1 MNSTLPKSFF
11 QEYEQFGWY
20 SADSQMVKLSL
31 EASRKPRL
39 DIVQQLL
46 DRKNDVDK
54 DIRTL
59 EQSLNHFQV
68 DTLSPIR
75 HMAEESYQAAI
86 APLAM
91 LSSAL
96 EHGLDAALPLATY
109 EVVKLRYDSGN
120 TQWVC
125 NIQDMPIPADSHI
138 IKTVPIDQINNQT
151 KKHKKDLDLTLML
164 VCWWL
169 NTHGTLDVK
178 ANEKLPS
185 NSFIEF
191 ISWIMHDGRAE
202 PNSIQRML
210 ARLEIKADTFKDN

>member
-1 MNSTLPKSFF
+1 MSNTLPKSFF
-11 QEYEQFGWY
+11 QEYEQFEWY
-20 SADSQMVKLSL
+20 SADSQMVKLAL

-46 DRKNDVDK
+46 DRKSALDT

-59 EQSLNHFQV
+59 EQSLNHFKV
-68 DTLSPIR
+68 DTLSPIS

-86 APLAM
+86 TPLKI
-91 LSSAL
+91 LSLAL
-96 EHGLDAALPLATY
+96 EQGLDAALPLPTY
-109 EVVKLRYDSGN
+109 EILKLHFVNGT

-125 NIQDMPIPADSHI
+125 HIQDMPIPTDSCI
-138 IKTVPIDQINNQT
+138 VKMVSINQINNQT

-191 ISWIMHDGRAE
+191 INWLMHDGMAE

-210 ARLEIKADTFKDN
+210 ARLGIKADTFKDS